1 VSNDDSILASLRYLF
16 EDIIGEEDDTP
27 PFLPEGLPGA
37 SALVVSDG
45 IHLLTEYQ
53 GTSYAQLY
61 VDRVCRFVG
70 RLGDDGRMLC
80 DIARLMAMRMAY
92 EDPIRI
98 AQLKL
103 MDLADGKPPA
113 VEVQKIR
120 FDELIGA
127 LPAVAGEPV
136 LDVLDMI
143 GWRHRRVSI
152 RFSNASRI
160 GIRRLKLEAA
170 LKRWRLFS
178 IRYAEERAWV
188 ERWLHMIS
196 RALVK
201 QPNAVPAIIDSAIMI
216 AGHGDPYRHGLAD
229 WHAIID
235 GLAKPTFDGAL
246 PLDGLAGAMAEA
258 RAAAEPDRRQAA
270 LKRAIA
276 GIRAR
281 TLGTA
286 DVVAGQSLLEM
297 WRLVVAAATA
307 EKEQDHQANTDNHRE
322 PGPQRQC
329 HIAFRRDGLAL
340 DRHRGIGEVASGCQ
354 HSQEED
360 DEECTHAA
368 FSGCIRDPTVAGKD
382 GSLVP
387 AVDSPN
393 RRWFRA
399 SQALCAVFTT
409 TTLLSSCWGGAAS
422 RAAFSASP
430 AWRLR

>member
-1 VSNDDSILASLRYLF
+1 MSNDDSILASLRYLF

-27 PFLPEGLPGA
+27 PLLPEGLPGA

-70 RLGDDGRMLC
+70 RLGDDGHMLC

-103 MDLADGKPPA
+103 MELADGKPPS

-201 QPNAVPAIIDSAIMI
+201 QPNAVSAIIDSANMI
-216 AGHGDPYRHGLAD
+216 AGHGDTYRHGLAD

-246 PLDGLAGAMAEA
+246 PLDDLAGAMAEA

-286 DVVAGQSLLEM
+286 DVVAG
-297 WRLVVAAATA
+297 
-307 EKEQDHQANTDNHRE
+307 
-322 PGPQRQC
+322 
-329 HIAFRRDGLAL
+329 
-340 DRHRGIGEVASGCQ
+340 
-354 HSQEED
+354 
-360 DEECTHAA
+360 
-368 FSGCIRDPTVAGKD
+368 
-382 GSLVP
+382 
-387 AVDSPN
+387 
-393 RRWFRA
+393 
-399 SQALCAVFTT
+399 
-409 TTLLSSCWGGAAS
+409 
-422 RAAFSASP
+422 
-430 AWRLR
+430 